1 MDDSESEADHSVLL
15 VAADGSPVTNV
26 PRETDEISKLQSRDD
41 ELRLVRQ
48 YVFERWDF
56 TV

>member
-1 MDDSESEADHSVLL
+1 MDDSESEADHSVLQ

-26 PRETDEISKLQSRDD
+26 SRETDKISKFQSRDD

-48 YVFERWDF
+48 Y
-56 TV
+56 